1 MNERKETDREI
12 DKFLANEEQSLG
24 DEFANN
30 VLTKFNC
37 LEESVKSQRKQ
48 TSFYTVLIGMA
59 ACYILFL
66 ILSNPQN
73 NKDFHFENIA
83 INRETMELLGEE
95 EKEIIEDFMTIPDG
109 VLDSDILFSEETY
122 DLLVLLDQ

>member
-1 MNERKETDREI
+1 M
-12 DKFLANEEQSLG
+12 ANKEQSLG

-30 VLTKFNC
+30 VLTKFNR
-37 LEESVKSQRKQ
+37 LHEPAKSQRKQ
-48 TSFYTVLIGMA
+48 TTFYNVLIGMA

-66 ILSNPQN
+66 ILSNPQS

-83 INRETMELLGEE
+83 VNGETVELLGEE
-95 EKEIIEDFMTIPDG
+95 EKEIFEDFMTIPDG